1 MGLNNNA
8 KVSVVIPVYNVEKY
22 LKQCLESVLNQTYK
36 NLQVVLIN
44 DGSRDESGKI
54 CENYAQK
61 DERVKCIHKENGGIS
76 AARNDGLKEID
87 GDYVLFVDSDDYI
100 DQDLIETLLK
110 EIDGFDVVAGLT
122 KYFNLS
128 GVIEG
133 RGEAPLK
140 MDCLDND
147 ETKTAYMKGEIRPY
161 FYGPVAKLYKTEIIR
176 KNNILFDTRL
186 KVGED
191 IVFNLLFLRYCNSA
205 RVIDYRGYNV
215 RVNQTSTTNSLARK
229 YTPLYEHDYLIIQD
243 EIAEAGRRW
252 GFSEEYLKEKWETGR
267 PERYYNEVSNL
278 LRVGNPYDFKTKL
291 KKIKIINTD
300 KRFVSAVLKQP
311 VRKLTTMEKVSWISV
326 LCRLPIISYLIFF
339 LILKLRKEI

>member
-1 MGLNNNA
+1 MGLNNA

-100 DQDLIETLLK
+100 DQDLVETLLK
-110 EIDGFDVVAGLT
+110 EIDGFDVVASLT
-122 KYFNLS
+122 KYFNSS
-128 GVIEG
+128 GVIKG

-140 MDCLDND
+140 IDCLDND
-147 ETKTAYMKGEIRPY
+147 QAKKAYMQGVIRPY
-161 FYGPVAKLYKTEIIR
+161 FYGPVAKLYKTEIIK
-176 KNNILFDTRL
+176 KNNILFDTEL

-191 IVFNLLFLRYCNSA
+191 IVFNLGFLRCCASA
-205 RVIDYRGYNV
+205 KVVDYGGYNV
-215 RVNQTSTTNSLARK
+215 RVNETSTTNSLARK
-229 YTPLYEHDYLIIQD
+229 YTPMYEHDYSFIQD
-243 EIAEAGRRW
+243 KIAEAGRKW
-252 GFSEEYLKEKWETGR
+252 GFGEDYLEKKWENSR
-267 PERYYNEVSNL
+267 PERYYNEVANL
-278 LRVGNPYDFKTKL
+278 FRVGNPYDFKQRLRKIRTINKD
-291 KKIKIINTD
+291 KK
-300 KRFVSAVLKQP
+300 FVSAVLKQP
-311 VRKLTTMEKVSWISV
+311 IKKLANMEKVSWV
-326 LCRLPIISYLIFF
+326 ACLCRLPIITYLIFF
-339 LILKLRKEI
+339 LILKLRKEL